1 MKLKRRKRMHSAVD
15 AGSLSDILFILMLF
29 FLMISTLASPEAI
42 KILLPSSG
50 TGATIPKHAI
60 SITVNDKVEWY
71 LEATPVNQETLGP
84 LLAAEVQKHTG
95 EEITVILKLDKNLSV
110 QEMLKVVDVIN
121 KQKLPIMIATEKKN

>member
-1 MKLKRRKRMHSAVD
+1 MHSAVD

-50 TGATIPKHAI
+50 TSATIPKHAI
-60 SITVNDKVEWY
+60 SIGVNEKVQWY
-71 LEATPVNQETLGP
+71 LEASPVTQETLGP
-84 LLAAEVQKHTG
+84 LLAAEVAKHTG
-95 EEITVILKLDKNLSV
+95 EDVSVILKLDKNLTV